1 MSDEKILSPIR
12 GFMSRSFSG
21 RDLADE
27 DDIFALG
34 FANSLFAM
42 QLVNFVEGQFGIE
55 IDSED
60 LEMTNFRSI
69 RAISD
74 LVGRK
79 LANGA
84 GGPAPVGAAG

>member
-12 GFMSRSFSG
+12 RFMAGSFSG

-34 FANSLFAM
+34 FAYSLFAM
-42 QLVNFVEGQFGIE
+42 QLVNFVESQFGIE

-74 LVGRK
+74 LVERK
-79 LANGA
+79 QANGA
-84 GGPAPVGAAG
+84 GGPAPVGAG